1 MNLLFWGLTISVVG
15 KILLAAGVIIAH
27 TELAHERRIDN
38 EVLQSFRL
46 EMVLTVVGILLIVL
60 GYAMEIYFYGFT
72 PLLTCSGNECGALLI
87 NAFETTQ

>member
-1 MNLLFWGLTISVVG
+1 MNLLFWGLTISVIG

-46 EMVLTVVGILLIVL
+46 EMVLTALGIALIVVGYVL
-60 GYAMEIYFYGFT
+60 EIYFYGFT
-72 PLLTCSGNECGALLI
+72 PLLTCSGFECGAALGGALA
-87 NAFETTQ
+87 N

>member
-38 EVLQSFRL
+38 LVLRSFRF
-46 EMVLTVVGILLIVL
+46 EMVLTVVGVLLIVI

-72 PLLTCSGNECGALLI
+72 PLLTCSGNECGAAVI
-87 NAFETTQ
+87 KAIGNQ